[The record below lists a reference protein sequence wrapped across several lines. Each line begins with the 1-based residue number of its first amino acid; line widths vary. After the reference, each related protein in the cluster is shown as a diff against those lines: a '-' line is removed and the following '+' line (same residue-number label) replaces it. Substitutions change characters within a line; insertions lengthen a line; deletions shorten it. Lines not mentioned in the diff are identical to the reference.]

1 MTPRNGEVML
11 MKRPQIPSCGGLLGI
26 ITVLLALSMTQGC
39 SISGSEIS
47 NSSLVSQPNPMKSDS
62 RRTPSSEAP
71 ASVYT
76 GSASWYGPGFHG
88 KKTASGEVFDQTK
101 FTAAHKTIPLGRR
114 ARVTHLANG
123 KSIEVLINDRGPYV
137 AGRLIDLSQAAA
149 EALGLINNGVAKVQV
164 ELLDETSV
172 PKM

>member
-1 MTPRNGEVML
+1 MVRTGVPR
-11 MKRPQIPSCGGLLGI
+11 
-26 ITVLLALSMTQGC
+26 
-39 SISGSEIS
+39 
-47 NSSLVSQPNPMKSDS
+47 
-62 RRTPSSEAP
+62 
-71 ASVYT
+71 
-76 GSASWYGPGFHG
+76 

-149 EALGLINNGVAKVQV
+149 EALGLIHNGVAKVQV
-164 ELLDETSV
+164 ELLDETPV

>member
-1 MTPRNGEVML
+1 ML
-11 MKRPQIPSCGGLLGI
+11 MKRPQIPSRGGLFGI

-39 SISGSEIS
+39 SISGSGIP
-47 NSSLVSQPNPMKSDS
+47 NSSLVVQPDPMKADSSITPGSD
-62 RRTPSSEAP
+62 AP

-76 GSASWYGPGFHG
+76 GSASWYGPGFNG

-114 ARVTHLANG
+114 VRVTHLANG

-149 EALGLINNGVAKVQV
+149 EALGTDKPRSCQVQV
-164 ELLDETSV
+164 ELLDETTA

>member
-1 MTPRNGEVML
+1 ML
-11 MKRPQIPSCGGLLGI
+11 MKRPQIPSRGGLFGT
-26 ITVLLALSMTQGC
+26 ITVLLALSMIQGC
-39 SISGSEIS
+39 SISGSGIL
-47 NSSLVSQPNPMKSDS
+47 NSTLVTQPDPMKADNPI
-62 RRTPSSEAP
+62 TPGSEAP
-71 ASVYT
+71 ASVNT
-76 GSASWYGPGFHG
+76 GAASWYGPGFHG
-88 KKTASGEVFDQTK
+88 KKTASGEVFDKRK

-164 ELLDETSV
+164 ELLDETTA